1 MFQISN
7 KPMCTVFKLALLF
20 W

>member
-7 KPMCTVFKLALLF
+7 LCVCVV
-20 W
+20 

>member
-7 KPMCTVFKLALLF
+7 LNL
-20 W
+20 